1 MGEQK
6 PYSYHIFSFPFR
18 WDYKADSKPLEN
30 IDYEHRTDLEKFT
43 DALTNHKDALKN
55 SLWKRKQFK
64 PDIAENYNQSSY
76 FYGFAA
82 DAMFDEADGKPI
94 KDKILVSFQ
103 YEIKE
108 NTKYKISIYSKNFYG
123 TYDLDIK
130 KITLNSYNTGVA
142 VLSFH
147 LENKKYLEYNQ
158 ILRINEF
165 GRRIFPAFLGEN
177 FDKDDVRKC
186 LDAPRKKILAEKIEL
201 QIGDKT
207 IGGEI
212 TYDEKVHFQL
222 PIFIQDLLPPNF
234 KTKIENN
241 NENVFYIRWLLDD
254 RMFVTCWYGNDEFSN
269 LLKEN
274 YEYKKSEEWYKYV
287 FIDTNSVMCQHDQMM
302 MELIELHTYRRFIN
316 WRTFYGVS
324 RYSFVCLTSSLDTL
338 KQNDADF
345 IPIHLR
351 NLYFQMVQLSLVQRA
366 SLLRF
371 AEEVSFIS
379 TLKNNDKNTPQKIK
393 DLNRE
398 YLQFVNKMYFRE
410 VTAQEQG
417 IELYDMI
424 QDKMRIDRDIKDLN
438 HEIDELYQYANLLEE
453 AKENRTMRNI
463 SIGGAILLL
472 PSLIAAIFGMNT
484 LNFENNENIGC
495 ISLQLTIALPLLLI
509 SVFGIYLF
517 KHKIIKA
524 FLSVVLFYIL
534 IVYFLKNIYPL
545 L

>member
-1 MGEQK
+1 
-6 PYSYHIFSFPFR
+6 
-18 WDYKADSKPLEN
+18 
-30 IDYEHRTDLEKFT
+30 
-43 DALTNHKDALKN
+43 
-55 SLWKRKQFK
+55 
-64 PDIAENYNQSSY
+64 
-76 FYGFAA
+76 
-82 DAMFDEADGKPI
+82 
-94 KDKILVSFQ
+94 
-103 YEIKE
+103 
-108 NTKYKISIYSKNFYG
+108 
-123 TYDLDIK
+123 
-130 KITLNSYNTGVA
+130 
-142 VLSFH
+142 
-147 LENKKYLEYNQ
+147 
-158 ILRINEF
+158 
-165 GRRIFPAFLGEN
+165 
-177 FDKDDVRKC
+177 
-186 LDAPRKKILAEKIEL
+186 
-201 QIGDKT
+201 
-207 IGGEI
+207 
-212 TYDEKVHFQL
+212 L